1 MPFLVIIPVV
11 IVSSIPISLLL
22 GVFALRLRGVYF
34 AIATL
39 AFGYMAQKTFFQSY
53 LGVQGGFGGTD
64 SKAITRPAGF
74 QSSEGFYYLLIG
86 SLLLMALICW
96 AVNKSWIGT
105 SLTALRESEAA
116 FSVLGHSPGAYKMFT
131 ICLSGAI
138 ATVAGAYFGMLQGLV
153 PSNYFQPAL
162 AVLYFG
168 FAVAGG
174 MGSVGGACVAGIA
187 FGAIPK
193 YFDSLSEGK
202 LVGYDQFFIGVV
214 ALAVVL
220 WAPGGFAAIG
230 RRIWRRLEGSPAGR
244 AGGQHVRDRR
254 AGPGGRRG
262 GGRRRRARRG
272 RGMSRQEI
280 FSPEAR
286 GRAGA
291 AHGRAR
297 QVVRKSNG
305 GNGHGRTL
313 VLDPAKLARFE
324 PARDRVAAQ
333 MADGGLP
340 TRRRHGRGPRDPE
353 RRRPHD
359 PLRRRPRPRRR
370 EPHGPHG
377 RDRRRHR
384 SQRRGEDHVL
394 QLPVRPAHARPG
406 CRSPSTATG
415 STARPPPGAATVS
428 AARSRRRG
436 SSAACLC
443 STT

>member
-1 MPFLVIIPVV
+1 MSTVLERPPSELSPERAPAAPKRSPLNRRTILRTIGLTVLTAFVLTMPYDMNWAGSAFALDYGVIIGMVVLSVSVLGWIGEFTLAVVAQMGFGLVVVNLLQNAGMPFLIIIPVV
-11 IVSSIPISLLL
+11 ILSSIPISILL

-64 SKAITRPAGF
+64 SKAISRPAGF
-74 QSSEGFYYLLIG
+74 QGSESFYFLLMG

-116 FSVLGHSPGAYKMFT
+116 FSVLGHSPGSYKMFT

-220 WAPGGFAAIG
+220 WAPGGFAYIG
-230 RRIWRRLEGSPAGR
+230 RRIWRRLEGSPPA
-244 AGGQHVRDRR
+244 APEVSTFEIDVRDPL
-254 AGPGGRRG
+254 A
-262 GGRRRRARRG
+262 A
-272 RGMSRQEI
+272 
-280 FSPEAR
+280 AAA
-286 GRAGA
+286 AGA
-291 AHGRAR
+291 E
-297 QVVRKSNG
+297 
-305 GNGHGRTL
+305 T
-313 VLDPAKLARFE
+313 
-324 PARDRVAAQ
+324 RD
-333 MADGGLP
+333 
-340 TRRRHGRGPRDPE
+340 
-353 RRRPHD
+353 
-359 PLRRRPRPRRR
+359 
-370 EPHGPHG
+370 
-377 RDRRRHR
+377 
-384 SQRRGEDHVL
+384 
-394 QLPVRPAHARPG
+394 
-406 CRSPSTATG
+406 
-415 STARPPPGAATVS
+415 GAEA
-428 AARSRRRG
+428 
-436 SSAACLC
+436 
-443 STT
+443 

>member
-1 MPFLVIIPVV
+1 MSTVMERPPSELSPERAPATARCSPLNRRTILRTIGLTVLTAFVLTMPYDMNWAGSAFALDYGVIIGMVVLSVSVLGWIGEFTLAVVAQMGFGLVVVNLLQNAGMPFLIIIPVV
-11 IVSSIPISLLL
+11 IVSSIPISILL

-64 SKAITRPAGF
+64 SKAISRPAGF
-74 QSSEGFYYLLIG
+74 QGSESFYFLLMG

-96 AVNKSWIGT
+96 SVNKSWVGT

-174 MGSVGGACVAGIA
+174 MGSVSGACVAGIA

-220 WAPGGFAAIG
+220 WAPGGFAYIG
-230 RRIWRRLEGSPAGR
+230 RRIWRRLEGSPPA
-244 AGGQHVRDRR
+244 APEVSTFEIDVRDPL
-254 AGPGGRRG
+254 A
-262 GGRRRRARRG
+262 A
-272 RGMSRQEI
+272 
-280 FSPEAR
+280 AAA
-286 GRAGA
+286 AGA
-291 AHGRAR
+291 E
-297 QVVRKSNG
+297 
-305 GNGHGRTL
+305 T
-313 VLDPAKLARFE
+313 
-324 PARDRVAAQ
+324 RD
-333 MADGGLP
+333 
-340 TRRRHGRGPRDPE
+340 
-353 RRRPHD
+353 
-359 PLRRRPRPRRR
+359 
-370 EPHGPHG
+370 
-377 RDRRRHR
+377 
-384 SQRRGEDHVL
+384 
-394 QLPVRPAHARPG
+394 
-406 CRSPSTATG
+406 
-415 STARPPPGAATVS
+415 GAEA
-428 AARSRRRG
+428 
-436 SSAACLC
+436 
-443 STT
+443 

>member
-1 MPFLVIIPVV
+1 MSTVLERAPSELSPERAPAPPKRSPLNRRTILRTIGLTVLTAFVLTMPYDMNWAGSAFALDYGVIIGMVVLSVSVLGWIGEFTLAVVAQMGFGLVVVNLLQNAGMPFLVIIPVV
-11 IVSSIPISLLL
+11 ILSSIPISILL

-64 SKAITRPAGF
+64 SKAISRPAGF
-74 QSSEGFYYLLIG
+74 QGSESFYFLLMG

-116 FSVLGHSPGAYKMFT
+116 FSVLGHSPGSYKMFT

-220 WAPGGFAAIG
+220 WAPGGFAVIG
-230 RRIWRRLEGSPAGR
+230 RRIWRRLEGSPPA
-244 AGGQHVRDRR
+244 APEVSTFEIDVRDPL
-254 AGPGGRRG
+254 A
-262 GGRRRRARRG
+262 A
-272 RGMSRQEI
+272 
-280 FSPEAR
+280 AAA
-286 GRAGA
+286 AGA
-291 AHGRAR
+291 E
-297 QVVRKSNG
+297 
-305 GNGHGRTL
+305 TL
-313 VLDPAKLARFE
+313 
-324 PARDRVAAQ
+324 
-333 MADGGLP
+333 DGA
-340 TRRRHGRGPRDPE
+340 E
-353 RRRPHD
+353 
-359 PLRRRPRPRRR
+359 
-370 EPHGPHG
+370 
-377 RDRRRHR
+377 
-384 SQRRGEDHVL
+384 
-394 QLPVRPAHARPG
+394 A
-406 CRSPSTATG
+406 
-415 STARPPPGAATVS
+415 
-428 AARSRRRG
+428 
-436 SSAACLC
+436 
-443 STT
+443 

>member
-1 MPFLVIIPVV
+1 MSTVMERPPSELSPERAPAAPKRSPLNRRTILRTTGLAVLTAFVLTMPYDMNWAGSAFALDYGVIIGMVVLSVSVLGWIGEFTLAVVAQMGFGLVVVNLLQNAGMPFLVIIPVV
-11 IVSSIPISLLL
+11 ILSSIPISILL

-64 SKAITRPAGF
+64 SKAISRPAGF
-74 QSSEGFYYLLIG
+74 QGSESFYFLLMG

-116 FSVLGHSPGAYKMFT
+116 FSVLGHSPGSYKMFT

-220 WAPGGFAAIG
+220 WAPGGFAVIG
-230 RRIWRRLEGSPAGR
+230 RRIWRRLEGSPPA
-244 AGGQHVRDRR
+244 APEVSTFEIDVRDPL
-254 AGPGGRRG
+254 A
-262 GGRRRRARRG
+262 A
-272 RGMSRQEI
+272 
-280 FSPEAR
+280 AAA
-286 GRAGA
+286 AGA
-291 AHGRAR
+291 E
-297 QVVRKSNG
+297 
-305 GNGHGRTL
+305 TL
-313 VLDPAKLARFE
+313 
-324 PARDRVAAQ
+324 
-333 MADGGLP
+333 DGA
-340 TRRRHGRGPRDPE
+340 E
-353 RRRPHD
+353 
-359 PLRRRPRPRRR
+359 
-370 EPHGPHG
+370 
-377 RDRRRHR
+377 
-384 SQRRGEDHVL
+384 
-394 QLPVRPAHARPG
+394 A
-406 CRSPSTATG
+406 
-415 STARPPPGAATVS
+415 
-428 AARSRRRG
+428 
-436 SSAACLC
+436 
-443 STT
+443 

>member
-1 MPFLVIIPVV
+1 MSTVMERPPSELSPERAPAPPKRSPLNRRTILRTIGLTVLTAFVLTMPYDMNWAGSAFALDYGVIIGMVVLSVSVLGWIGEFTLAVVAQMGFGLVVVNLLQNAGMPFLVIIPVV
-11 IVSSIPISLLL
+11 ILSSIPISILL

-64 SKAITRPAGF
+64 SKAISRPAGF
-74 QSSEGFYYLLIG
+74 QGSESFYFLLMG
-86 SLLLMALICW
+86 SLLLMALVCW
-96 AVNKSWIGT
+96 AVNTSWIGT

-220 WAPGGFAAIG
+220 WAPGGFAYIG
-230 RRIWRRLEGSPAGR
+230 RRIWRRLEGSPPA
-244 AGGQHVRDRR
+244 APEVSTFEIDVRDPL
-254 AGPGGRRG
+254 A
-262 GGRRRRARRG
+262 A
-272 RGMSRQEI
+272 
-280 FSPEAR
+280 AAA
-286 GRAGA
+286 AGA
-291 AHGRAR
+291 E
-297 QVVRKSNG
+297 
-305 GNGHGRTL
+305 TL
-313 VLDPAKLARFE
+313 
-324 PARDRVAAQ
+324 
-333 MADGGLP
+333 DGA
-340 TRRRHGRGPRDPE
+340 E
-353 RRRPHD
+353 
-359 PLRRRPRPRRR
+359 
-370 EPHGPHG
+370 
-377 RDRRRHR
+377 
-384 SQRRGEDHVL
+384 
-394 QLPVRPAHARPG
+394 A
-406 CRSPSTATG
+406 
-415 STARPPPGAATVS
+415 
-428 AARSRRRG
+428 
-436 SSAACLC
+436 
-443 STT
+443 

>member
-1 MPFLVIIPVV
+1 RRPPRELSPEKPSPAPKGPAFHRRSVLRGLGVLALLAFVLTMPYDMKWAGSAFALDYGVIIGMIVLSVSVLGWIGEFTLAVVAQMGFGLVVVNLLQSAGLPFLVIIPVV
-11 IVSSIPISLLL
+11 ILSSIPISILL

-64 SKAITRPAGF
+64 SKAISRPAGF
-74 QSSEGFYYLLIG
+74 QGSESFYFLLMG

-116 FSVLGHSPGAYKMFT
+116 FSVLGHSPGSYKMFT

-220 WAPGGFAAIG
+220 WAPGGFAVIG
-230 RRIWRRLEGSPAGR
+230 RRIWRRLEGSPPA
-244 AGGQHVRDRR
+244 APEVSTFEIDVRDPL
-254 AGPGGRRG
+254 A
-262 GGRRRRARRG
+262 A
-272 RGMSRQEI
+272 
-280 FSPEAR
+280 AAA
-286 GRAGA
+286 AGA
-291 AHGRAR
+291 E
-297 QVVRKSNG
+297 
-305 GNGHGRTL
+305 TL
-313 VLDPAKLARFE
+313 
-324 PARDRVAAQ
+324 
-333 MADGGLP
+333 DG
-340 TRRRHGRGPRDPE
+340 
-353 RRRPHD
+353 
-359 PLRRRPRPRRR
+359 
-370 EPHGPHG
+370 
-377 RDRRRHR
+377 
-384 SQRRGEDHVL
+384 
-394 QLPVRPAHARPG
+394 A
-406 CRSPSTATG
+406 
-415 STARPPPGAATVS
+415 GA
-428 AARSRRRG
+428 
-436 SSAACLC
+436 
-443 STT
+443 

>member
-1 MPFLVIIPVV
+1 MSTVIERHPPAELSPEQAPAATRRRISNRARLLRTVGVTVLIAFILTMPFDMKWAGSAFALDYGVIIGMIVLSVSVLGWIGEFTLAVVAQMGFGLVVVNLLQDAGMPFLVIIPVV
-11 IVSSIPISLLL
+11 ILSSIPISILL

-53 LGVQGGFGGTD
+53 LGVQGGFGGTE

-74 QSSEGFYYLLIG
+74 QSSEGFYFLLIG

-116 FSVLGHSPGAYKMFT
+116 LSVLGHSPGAYKMFT

-162 AVLYFG
+162 AILYFG

-202 LVGYDQFFIGVV
+202 LVGYDQFFIGLV
-214 ALAVVL
+214 ALALVL

-230 RRIWRRLEGSPAGR
+230 RRIWRRLEGDQPA
-244 AGGQHVRDRR
+244 APEISTFEVDMRDPI
-254 AGPGGRRG
+254 A
-262 GGRRRRARRG
+262 A
-272 RGMSRQEI
+272 
-280 FSPEAR
+280 AAA
-286 GRAGA
+286 AGA
-291 AHGRAR
+291 EE
-297 QVVRKSNG
+297 
-305 GNGHGRTL
+305 
-313 VLDPAKLARFE
+313 F
-324 PARDRVAAQ
+324 
-333 MADGGLP
+333 DGA
-340 TRRRHGRGPRDPE
+340 E
-353 RRRPHD
+353 
-359 PLRRRPRPRRR
+359 
-370 EPHGPHG
+370 
-377 RDRRRHR
+377 
-384 SQRRGEDHVL
+384 
-394 QLPVRPAHARPG
+394 A
-406 CRSPSTATG
+406 
-415 STARPPPGAATVS
+415 
-428 AARSRRRG
+428 
-436 SSAACLC
+436 
-443 STT
+443 